1 MLGFVRRDDRVG
13 MKDSCGIRGGSAA
26 PVSVMAFGPNTR
38 AIDAL
43 LTQAGTLTRSQ
54 IVQLDLRE
62 RRNPELLLAAWDHLR
77 DRLAA
82 EPERG

>member
-1 MLGFVRRDDRVG
+1 MRTTLNID
-13 MKDSCGIRGGSAA
+13 
-26 PVSVMAFGPNTR
+26 
-38 AIDAL
+38 DAL